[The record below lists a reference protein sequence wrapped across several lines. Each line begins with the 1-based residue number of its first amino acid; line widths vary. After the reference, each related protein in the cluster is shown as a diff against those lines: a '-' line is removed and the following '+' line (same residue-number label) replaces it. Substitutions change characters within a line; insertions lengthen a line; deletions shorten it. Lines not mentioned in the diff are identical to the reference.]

1 MRTAWLHRSLA
12 VLIVCSSLFSLS
24 ATVRAQ
30 TKIRVGLPDFT
41 SSSVPFEIARQM
53 GYFAQEAL
61 DVEIIRMSCAV
72 SVRALLARSIDFDSC
87 AGVKA
92 VVSAVSQSIRMKII
106 MARFNRPLMDLVG
119 SKEIQK
125 ISDLAGR
132 IVGSGSQGS
141 PAEAFLDE
149 LFTANGLVPQKD
161 VKLLS
166 VGTSSDRIAALYA
179 GRVGATVLS
188 PPWNLK
194 VLDQGYRRI
203 ANIGE
208 SVPGY
213 QGSLSILQSTAD
225 ERKPMLLAFT
235 RAMLKAQNFYRTRK
249 SESIPLMMNFSRLES
264 ADLAQRVYDYIHPA
278 MTSDGSLPETVV
290 DAEIQRA
297 SRSLKLAKMPAP
309 ADVFDFS
316 YVREASRGI
325 PRVSAR

>member
-1 MRTAWLHRSLA
+1 LSL
-12 VLIVCSSLFSLS
+12 ISWS
-24 ATVRAQ
+24 AAARAQ
-30 TKIRVGLPDFT
+30 TKVRVGLPDFT

-53 GYFAQEAL
+53 GYFSQEGL
-61 DVEIIRMSCAV
+61 DVEVIRMSCAV
-72 SVRALLARSIDFDSC
+72 SVRALVAKSIDFDSC

-92 VVSAVSQSIRMKII
+92 AVSAVSQGIRIKII

-119 SKEIQK
+119 SKEVQK
-125 ISDLAGR
+125 VSDLTGK

-141 PAEAFLDE
+141 PAEVFLEE
-149 LFTANGLVPQKD
+149 LFGANGLVPQRD

-179 GRVGATVLS
+179 GRVSATVLS

-213 QGSLSILQSTAD
+213 QGSLSILQSTVD
-225 ERKPMLLAFT
+225 EKKPMLLAFT
-235 RAMLKAQNFYRTRK
+235 RSMLRAQHFYRTRK
-249 SESIPLMMNFSRLES
+249 ADSIPLMMRFSKLES
-264 ADLAQRVYDYIHPA
+264 TDLAQRVYDYMLAA
-278 MTSDGSLPETVV
+278 MTLDGSLPDAVV

-297 SRSLKLAKMPAP
+297 AKSLKLARMPSP
-309 ADVFDFS
+309 AEIFDFT
-316 YVREASRGI
+316 YVREAGRAV
-325 PRVSAR
+325 PQVSTR